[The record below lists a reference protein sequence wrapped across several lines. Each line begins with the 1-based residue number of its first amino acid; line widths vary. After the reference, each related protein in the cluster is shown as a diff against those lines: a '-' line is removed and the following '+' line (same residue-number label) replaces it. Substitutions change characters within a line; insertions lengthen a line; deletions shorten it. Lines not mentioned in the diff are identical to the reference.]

1 MQRRGRTSL
10 FEDLLN
16 LATRLPW
23 WMDLMMAVFAY
34 IGFHLWH
41 VHFLHEMNPINKP
54 VPVPVVANPAAAIP
68 NAVNA
73 GLARGG
79 IVVGNIVTEVF
90 QYVAPRLLVMGSI
103 SSAIREQKMKQ
114 RSSRLKLSQPIRDFF
129 E

>member
-10 FEDLLN
+10 LEDLLN

-41 VHFLHEMNPINKP
+41 VHFLHEMNPINEP

-79 IVVGNIVTEVF
+79 IVVGNIATEVF
-90 QYVAPRLLVMGSI
+90 QYAVPGLFVMGSI
-103 SSAIREQKMKQ
+103 SSAIREQKMK
-114 RSSRLKLSQPIRDFF
+114 RRKLDRMP
-129 E
+129 

>member
-1 MQRRGRTSL
+1 VQQRGRTSL

-41 VHFLHEMNPINKP
+41 VHFLHEINTLNE
-54 VPVPVVANPAAAIP
+54 PVPVVANPAAAIP
-68 NAVNA
+68 NAVNT

-79 IVVGNIVTEVF
+79 IMVGNIATEVF
-90 QYVAPRLLVMGSI
+90 QYAVPGLFVMGSI
-103 SSAIREQKMKQ
+103 SSAIREQKMK
-114 RSSRLKLSQPIRDFF
+114 RRRWDGMP
-129 E
+129 